1 MICHSKYF
9 LGMIKVN
16 SSLEGKVFIDSD
28 RNLIEVCAVAQ
39 ASSILEYTDVNGL
52 SAMDMIDNADLKIK
66 VNSVWRFADRD
77 VVKQRLSI

>member
-52 SAMDMIDNADLKIK
+52 SAMDMIDNADLEIK

>member
-1 MICHSKYF
+1 
-9 LGMIKVN
+9 MIKVN

-52 SAMDMIDNADLKIK
+52 SAMDMIDNADLEIK